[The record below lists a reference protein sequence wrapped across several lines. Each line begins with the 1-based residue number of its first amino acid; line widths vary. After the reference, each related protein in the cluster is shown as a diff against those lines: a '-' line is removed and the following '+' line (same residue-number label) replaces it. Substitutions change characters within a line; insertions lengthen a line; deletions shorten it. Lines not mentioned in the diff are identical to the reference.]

1 MSLNI
6 VFMGTPDFA
15 KSSLESI
22 VTAGHNVI
30 TVMAQPDKPKG
41 RGMKL
46 VAPPVK
52 EYAVRLGIPILQPS
66 SIKTEEFIDEI
77 KRLNPDVIVV
87 AAYGKILPKAILDIP
102 KYGCINV
109 HASLLPKYRGAAP
122 IQWAIVKGEKVTGI
136 TTMYMDTGLDTG
148 DMILKKEVLIDQ
160 EDTAQSLYDKLAV
173 EGGKVLIQT
182 LDLIERGLAQ
192 REQQNCEVCYAPIL
206 KKEDGLVDWTKPANE
221 IRNLVRGLNP
231 WPGAHTYLKD
241 GRILKLWK
249 IEIMENESG
258 IEPGTIIIGDQKGE
272 FIVSTG
278 TKDIKILELQLEC
291 CKKMCSAE
299 YLRGNKICVGH
310 KFTMGRI
317 K

>member
-52 EYAVRLGIPILQPS
+52 EYAVQLGIPILQPS
-66 SIKTEEFIDEI
+66 SIKTEEFIDKI
-77 KRLNPDVIVV
+77 KGLNPDVIVV
-87 AAYGKILPKAILDIP
+87 VAYGKILPKAILDIP

-148 DMILKKEVLIDQ
+148 DMILKKEILIDE

-173 EGGKVLIQT
+173 EGGKALIQT
-182 LDLIERGLAQ
+182 LDLIESGLEK
-192 REQQNCEVCYAPIL
+192 REQQNGESCYAPIL
-206 KKEDGLVDWTKPANE
+206 KKEDGAVKWEKPANE
-221 IRNLVRGLNP
+221 IKNLVRGLNP
-231 WPGAHTYLKD
+231 WPGAHTYLKN
-241 GRILKLWK
+241 GCILKLWK
-249 IEIMENESG
+249 VEIIENESRV
-258 IEPGTIIIGDQKGE
+258 EPGIIISADQKGGV
-272 FIVSTG
+272 IVSTG
-278 TKDIKILELQLEC
+278 TNDIKILELQLEC
-291 CKKMCSAE
+291 CKKMCAEE
-299 YLRGNKICVGH
+299 YLRGNKICAGD

-317 K
+317 